1 MITNIFEKCNLFVS
15 LASQVKGDQQR
26 SIKVNH
32 VVLDLPSEILLVLF
46 SHSYI
51 V

>member
-15 LASQVKGDQQR
+15 LTSQVKGDQQR

-51 V
+51 A